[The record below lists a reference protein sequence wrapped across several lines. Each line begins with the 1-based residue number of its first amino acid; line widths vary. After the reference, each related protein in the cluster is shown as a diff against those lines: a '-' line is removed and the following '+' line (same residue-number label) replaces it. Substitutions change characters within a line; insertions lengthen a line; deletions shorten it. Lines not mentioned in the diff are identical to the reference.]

1 MHHAIQYEVKIMN
14 GNRAKPLSP
23 VSDHTQERNPPPK
36 ISAEVQREI
45 LHAVAE
51 IQYGSVE
58 VVIQDGRVVQIE
70 SREKRRIQMEPR
82 VAGPHSI
89 TSR

>member
-1 MHHAIQYEVKIMN
+1 MN
-14 GNRAKPLSP
+14 GTSTKPLSP
-23 VSDHTQERNPPPK
+23 ASAHTLDRNRVPK